1 MQFRFVCG
9 RNGFAVA
16 LAGGVALSISG
27 AVASQLTDALKG
39 RWSGSGEITLA
50 NGKSEKIRCHGE
62 SREVSENAVEQFFH
76 CASTDKV
83 FDFSTSMH
91 FSEGRAR
98 GNWSAPDRN
107 GTLSGSASSGS
118 LQLHLSSSSGEGN
131 LSASIGSC
139 SQSINVTGWSDE
151 LKSLS
156 ANLKKDC

>member
-1 MQFRFVCG
+1 MRVVEK
-9 RNGFAVA
+9 RVVAVA
-16 LAGGVALSISG
+16 ALALSCVGWS
-27 AVASQLTDALKG
+27 AASSASELTNALKG

-50 NGKSEKIRCHGE
+50 SGKSERIRCRGE
-62 SREVSENAVEQFFH
+62 SRQVSENAVEQFFH

-98 GNWSAPDRN
+98 GSWSAPDRS
-107 GTLSGSASSGS
+107 GTLSGPASPRS
-118 LQLHLSSSSGEGN
+118 LQLHLASADGEGN
-131 LSASIGSC
+131 LSATIGSC

-156 ANLKKDC
+156 AKLSKDC

>member
-1 MQFRFVCG
+1 MPSTI
-9 RNGFAVA
+9 AA
-16 LAGGVALSISG
+16 LALSCVGWS
-27 AVASQLTDALKG
+27 AASSASELTDALKG

-50 NGKSEKIRCHGE
+50 SGKSERIRCRGE
-62 SREVSENAVEQFFH
+62 SRQVSENAVEQFFH

-98 GNWSAPDRN
+98 GNWSAPDRS
-107 GTLSGSASSGS
+107 GTLSGPASPGS
-118 LQLHLSSSSGEGN
+118 LQLHLASADGEGN
-131 LSASIGSC
+131 LSATIGSC

-156 ANLKKDC
+156 AKLSKDC

>member
-1 MQFRFVCG
+1 MRFVQG
-9 RNGFAVA
+9 SLF
-16 LAGGVALSISG
+16 GVAAL
-27 AVASQLTDALKG
+27 VAGLAAWSEPAWASELTDSLKG

-50 NGKSEKIRCHGE
+50 NGKSEKIRCRGE
-62 SREVSENAVEQFFH
+62 SREVSENAVEQFFQ

-98 GNWSAPDRN
+98 GNWSAPDRS
-107 GTLSGSASSGS
+107 GTLSGPASPGS
-118 LQLHLSSSSGEGN
+118 LQLQLSSSSGEGN
-131 LSASIGSC
+131 LSATIGSC

-156 ANLKKDC
+156 AKLNKDC